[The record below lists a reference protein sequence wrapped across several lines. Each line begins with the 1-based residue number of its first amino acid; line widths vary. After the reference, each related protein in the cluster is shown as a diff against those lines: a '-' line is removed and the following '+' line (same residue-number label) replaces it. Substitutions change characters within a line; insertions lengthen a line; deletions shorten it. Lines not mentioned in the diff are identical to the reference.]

1 MSPTKDRLREQK
13 DRSIRKQKLI
23 HIKNDSEKDDYL
35 LQNLAR
41 KKVVMGDL
49 LTKKFAKFT
58 ESGAYR
64 QEIDFKVAETLK
76 ALKEREEEQ
85 KIQKFPV

>member
-1 MSPTKDRLREQK
+1 
-13 DRSIRKQKLI
+13 
-23 HIKNDSEKDDYL
+23 
-35 LQNLAR
+35 
-41 KKVVMGDL
+41 MGDL